1 MAYYAEVNQEGICF
15 AELETSGTADSAT
28 MIATNGFGH
37 IGEKWNGSTWVD
49 VPVVVT
55 ERFISG
61 VEFLRRFTS
70 AQRIAIRTLT
80 KTDPIADD
88 FMRLLDATIAQGSGV
103 NLMDQDTIDGVGY
116 LEVTIPAAAID
127 PAVILA

>member
-1 MAYYAEVNQEGICF
+1 MNVTYTLNEHGESVKTTTYPDGTVVS
-15 AELETSGTADSAT
+15 ELD
-28 MIATNGFGH
+28 IPF
-37 IGEKWNGSTWVD
+37 
-49 VPVVVT
+49 VPPPIT

-80 KTDPIADD
+80 KTDPVADD

-116 LEVTIPAAAID
+116 LAVTIPAAAID

>member
-1 MAYYAEVNQEGICF
+1 MSYYAEINESGICF
-15 AELETSGTADSAT
+15 AELETSGTANSST
-28 MIATNGFGH
+28 MIATDGFGH
-37 IGEKWNGSTWVD
+37 LGKKWDGSAWED
-49 VPVVVT
+49 IPVVVT

-116 LEVTIPAAAID
+116 LAVTIPAAAID

>member
-1 MAYYAEVNQEGICF
+1 MASIYRIISTGDLVP
-15 AELETSGTADSAT
+15 ADQPYCEQ
-28 MIATNGFGH
+28 H
-37 IGEKWNGSTWVD
+37 YPDDWEYVGEEPE
-49 VPVVVT
+49 PVIT

-61 VEFLRRFTS
+61 VEFLRRFTP

-116 LEVTIPAAAID
+116 LAATIPDAAID